1 MRRKLRSL
9 VTVTD
14 AAVMAERRFFE
25 REKMLRKVIVGA
37 LSLVM
42 VAGLSACQTPQE
54 SATSAEMTCNAQGL
68 KAGTRQYQRCVGATY
83 QSNRQQAQQ
92 AENNAVA
99 GAALGVV
106 GGAVLGASLNNHHHY
121 YRRCG
126 PWGCY

>member
-1 MRRKLRSL
+1 
-9 VTVTD
+9 
-14 AAVMAERRFFE
+14 
-25 REKMLRKVIVGA
+25 MLRKVIVGA